1 MNNKNVA
8 AYGVLD
14 MAAWQRELF
23 LAVLFIVDIVMNS
36 PILTY
41 GYASKVLG
49 PDGESTI
56 REALQSLY
64 KIGPERVVRLT
75 RAAPARD
82 ARRLDHHHHHLATH
96 AGPASAPRR
105 AAQDDALVEGFLA
118 PARTPGA
125 LLVLRKIYTGAPG
138 PTPMGLWES
147 AKVQKAEWPLKLI
160 WGSEDALTP
169 LDAGVGLYWQREK
182 ENGRVDLEVVPGG
195 HIPHD
200 DNPSG
205 VNAALLAWLQTTEEA
220 A

>member
-1 MNNKNVA
+1 M
-8 AYGVLD
+8 
-14 MAAWQRELF
+14 
-23 LAVLFIVDIVMNS
+23 
-36 PILTY
+36 
-41 GYASKVLG
+41 
-49 PDGESTI
+49 
-56 REALQSLY
+56 
-64 KIGPERVVRLT
+64 
-75 RAAPARD
+75 
-82 ARRLDHHHHHLATH
+82 
-96 AGPASAPRR
+96 
-105 AAQDDALVEGFLA
+105 EGFLA

-200 DNPSG
+200 DNPLG